1 MPSHFASLAEPF
13 VVAADDSLVVACKPP
28 RLHSSRGASGEP
40 CLADWVFE
48 RFPDT
53 APRGASAGAAAKPS
67 AATRG
72 GGATPDAGRAEAAL
86 AEAAGARFAREGG
99 ILHRLDY
106 ETSGLVLFAR
116 SPEALAFLLREQDEG
131 RLLKDYLLVAGV
143 GGGGLPGSRPLL
155 GSPLG
160 RPVWSGRPSELES
173 LLGEARRVAPARVE
187 SRFRPYGPGAARVAC
202 LAPGEEPG
210 RRRRGSPER
219 SYATLILGGRALEE
233 GELAGLGLSGEA
245 GPSFFEA
252 EARLG
257 QGFRHQIRAHFAWL
271 GFPLAGD
278 ALYGG
283 HPAPRLCLHARRLEF
298 AHPGTGRPLSIAI

>member
-1 MPSHFASLAEPF
+1 MPSPFASLAEPF
-13 VVAADDSLVVACKPP
+13 VVAADDSLVAACKPP
-28 RLHSSRGASGEP
+28 RLHSSRGTSGEP

-48 RFPDT
+48 RFPDA
-53 APRGASAGAAAKPS
+53 APRGGAAI
-67 AATRG
+67 
-72 GGATPDAGRAEAAL
+72 PDAGRAESAL
-86 AEAAGARFAREGG
+86 AEAAEARFAREGG

-116 SPEALAFLLREQDEG
+116 SPAALAFLLKEQEEG
-131 RLLKDYLLVAGV
+131 RLLKDYLLVAGA

-160 RPVWSGRPSELES
+160 CPAWAGRPSELES
-173 LLGEARRVAPARVE
+173 LLGEARRGGTARVE
-187 SRFRPYGPGAARVAC
+187 SRFRPYGPGAARAARP
-202 LAPGEEPG
+202 APRAAPG
-210 RRRRGSPER
+210 RRAGGSPER
-219 SYATLILGGRALEE
+219 SYATLILGGRALDEE
-233 GELAGLGLSGEA
+233 ALAGLGLPGEA

-252 EARLG
+252 EARIS

-283 HPAPRLCLHARRLEF
+283 QPAPRLCLHARRLEF

>member
-1 MPSHFASLAEPF
+1 MPSPFASLVEPF

-40 CLADWVFE
+40 CLADWVFG

-53 APRGASAGAAAKPS
+53 APRGDAAPGVGA
-67 AATRG
+67 
-72 GGATPDAGRAEAAL
+72 ATPDAGRAEAAL
-86 AEAAGARFAREGG
+86 AAEARFAREGG

-116 SPEALAFLLREQDEG
+116 SPAALAFLLREQEEG
-131 RLLKDYLLVAGV
+131 RLLKDYLLVAGA
-143 GGGGLPGSRPLL
+143 GGGGLSGSRPLL

-160 RPVWSGRPSELES
+160 GPAWAGRPSELES
-173 LLGEARRVAPARVE
+173 LLCEARRAGPARVE

-210 RRRRGSPER
+210 RRKRGSPER
-219 SYATLILGGRALEE
+219 SYATLILGGRALEA
-233 GELAGLGLSGEA
+233 GELAGLGLPGEA

-252 EARLG
+252 EARIS

-283 HPAPRLCLHARRLEF
+283 QPAPRLCLHARRLEF
-298 AHPGTGRPLSIAI
+298 AHPGTGRPLTIAI